1 MEFSDQIK
9 NLRQKKG
16 LTQDQFAQKLHVT
29 RQAISNWENNR
40 NLPDLAML
48 IEISQ
53 VFDISLDELILGD
66 TRMNKMT
73 KKLIKDTD
81 ENRTAKF
88 NMISTIIGFFLMLI
102 GFLCFLIKAASVEYI
117 DKHGILHENFFLL
130 PVGYLFLFA
139 GLIVIIVTAIVYLKN
154 KKKAEK

>member
-16 LTQDQFAQKLHVT
+16 LTQDQFARKLHVT